1 MIDIVLAVI
10 ALIWLGYASIYDFK
24 TKEVPDWISYSLII
38 IGLAFY
44 LIKSIVLK
52 DLVFITQ
59 SLFGLLVLFLIGNLM
74 YYTRQWGGGDVK
86 LLGALGALFPI
97 YPKELLNYF
106 NPNLDLPF
114 LLILILNLIIF
125 GALYSLIYSFYL
137 VIKNKGKIKF
147 NFKINKIFLI
157 IAVLFVLIGL
167 LLNDLEIR
175 LLTLFL
181 ALLILIYPCIKNYI
195 SLVEKQIMIKKIN
208 VNKLTEGDWIIEDIY
223 HKGKLIYNKNNPGIS
238 NNEIKLLKRCKIKNV
253 LVKEGLPFIPSF
265 LLALVISLIVGNLL
279 RI

>member
-1 MIDIVLAVI
+1 MIDIVLGVI

-44 LIKSIVLK
+44 LIKSVILK

-86 LLGALGALFPI
+86 LLSALGALFPV
-97 YPKELLNYF
+97 YPKDLLNYF

-137 VIKNKGKIKF
+137 VIKNKDKIKF
-147 NFKINKIFLI
+147 NFKIDKIYLI
-157 IAVLFVLIGL
+157 IAILFALISL
-167 LLNDLEIR
+167 LLKDLEIK

-181 ALLILIYPCIKNYI
+181 ALLILIYPYIKNYI

-208 VNKLTEGDWIIEDIY
+208 INKLTEGDWIIEDIY
-223 HKGKLIYNKNNPGIS
+223 YKGKLIYNKNNPGIS
-238 NNEIKLLKRCKIKNV
+238 NNEIRLLKRFKIKNV
-253 LVKEGLPFIPSF
+253 LVKEGLPFIPGF
-265 LLALVISLIVGNLL
+265 LISLIVSLIIGNLL

>member
-1 MIDIVLAVI
+1 MIDIVLGVI

-44 LIKSIVLK
+44 LIKSVILK

-86 LLGALGALFPI
+86 LLSALGALFPV
-97 YPKELLNYF
+97 YPKDLLNYF

-137 VIKNKGKIKF
+137 VIKNKDKIKF
-147 NFKINKIFLI
+147 NFKIDKIYLI
-157 IAVLFVLIGL
+157 IAILFALISL
-167 LLNDLEIR
+167 LLKDLEIK

-181 ALLILIYPCIKNYI
+181 ALLILIYPYIKNYI
-195 SLVEKQIMIKKIN
+195 SLVEKQ
-208 VNKLTEGDWIIEDIY
+208 
-223 HKGKLIYNKNNPGIS
+223 
-238 NNEIKLLKRCKIKNV
+238 
-253 LVKEGLPFIPSF
+253 
-265 LLALVISLIVGNLL
+265 
-279 RI
+279 